1 MPHSNR
7 EEDYDKPFGWWGNQW
22 SAAEPRSLTW
32 LIDQGM
38 LSVQGAAFLS
48 LAIEARRSLII
59 VAEPDQ
65 AGKTTLLTALV
76 DFLPPSVRRIYIRG
90 IYERFSF
97 IGEVPAEDSYVLCN
111 EISHHLPTYLWGRG
125 VRHLFEALEAGYP
138 LATTMHAASA
148 SSALEE
154 IQRYPL
160 EVPRQQVM
168 LLDLIVTIGMSYV
181 GNQLTRRI
189 SRIERISSRD
199 GAIRIERLT
208 EREPLRAPA
217 EHQLG
222 GMIRA
227 ISEWFSLTD
236 DEASRLLVS
245 RERFLHD
252 LLQRRIL
259 DREFVLAEIRALQPA
274 EPE

>member
-7 EEDYDKPFGWWGNQW
+7 EEDYDKPFGWWGYQW
-22 SAAEPRSLTW
+22 SVAEPRSITW

-48 LAIEARRSLII
+48 LAVEARRSLIV

-76 DFLPPSVRRIYIRG
+76 DFLPANVRRIYIRG

-138 LATTMHAASA
+138 LATTMHATSASA
-148 SSALEE
+148 ALEE

-160 EVPRQQVM
+160 EVPRQQVS
-168 LLDLIVTIGMSYV
+168 LLDLIITIGMGYV

-199 GAIRIERLT
+199 GELRIERLT
-208 EREPLRAPA
+208 EREPLRAPV

-236 DEASRLLVS
+236 DEASRLLVN
-245 RERFLHD
+245 RERFLQD
-252 LLQRRIL
+252 LIQRRIL
-259 DREFVLAEIRALQPA
+259 DREAVLAEIHALQP
-274 EPE
+274 E